1 MTVVIKPDDRTCLL
15 CHIVIYKIEFMK
27 QLRCLSFIVL
37 MITVFS
43 ACRTSRITT
52 SWNAPSPLA
61 DSSRRVLV
69 LALLKDPDRQL
80 RERMEDHLA
89 GDLTELGYTALAA
102 TRELGPKTF
111 ENMDEKTALASLKN
125 MRIDAVVTIVLLD
138 EQKERTYVAP
148 QVYSGYFWHY
158 YDFRYGRMM
167 DPGYYV
173 TDTRYFWETNLYEMP
188 SQALKYSAQTR
199 SFSPSSAEALGHEYG
214 RLMITDMVKKHVL
227 INRKADAN

>member
-1 MTVVIKPDDRTCLL
+1 
-15 CHIVIYKIEFMK
+15 
-27 QLRCLSFIVL
+27 
-37 MITVFS
+37 
-43 ACRTSRITT
+43 
-52 SWNAPSPLA
+52 
-61 DSSRRVLV
+61 VLV

-111 ENMDEKTALASLKN
+111 ENMDEKTALASLKD
-125 MRIDAVVTIVLLD
+125 MRVDAVVTIVLLD

-148 QVYSGYFWHY
+148 QPYAGFFWHY

-167 DPGYYV
+167 EPGYYV

-199 SFSPSSAEALGHEYG
+199 SFSPSSTEALGHEYG

-227 INRKADAN
+227 TNRKADAN